1 VLYALALSFV
11 GLSFSPVFAQ
21 NPGRVVTLVHQE
33 DWAGFSGAVS
43 SLSLFCTPPEVAAL
57 INKMNDFPRR
67 GCNFCQDSFPHE
79 DIVWGTYVCA
89 RSLFTFSL
97 SSTEA
102 EARLDPLPCSDSNEF
117 FYKFAFAK
125 SPRDTVGVAIT
136 IDPAHATEVR
146 AYLGT

>member
-33 DWAGFSGAVS
+33 DWAGFSGA
-43 SLSLFCTPPEVAAL
+43 
-57 INKMNDFPRR
+57 
-67 GCNFCQDSFPHE
+67 DSFPHE